1 MNGADYLQQHSA
13 ESLSFEEM
21 QQINPLGVH
30 QQQKDEGSQ
39 TSEVQQLLEMKEDH
53 PEWSLGLDQ
62 QDRESLQIK
71 EEQEEL
77 WTNQEG
83 EQHNGLKSL
92 QLHQSQTED
101 NSEMEPL
108 TSSPAKQV
116 KTEPDEEDCGGP
128 ESEGNLDTHIY
139 LQPKTDVK
147 ASDSSETEVSN
158 DDDDWKEPVSDSGP
172 KTRHSDDVWKVC
184 RQRQQVYSQSP
195 NMMQKNMSR
204 FSIPPMERRTA
215 RRSMKGRGRWQK
227 CLPASSSSD
236 ITLAT
241 SQYQKDSDENSDPSL
256 SLIANMP
263 HTMLEPGSSASLHG
277 RVGHRVVTG
286 EPELEIEDEK
296 PMVSHWPGVKK
307 RIRMEPEATLS
318 PEQEDHLVEWFAAH
332 PFFYDQTARDFK
344 DKRRREQLLDQKAE
358 ELGVTGNFLWGWFR
372 NMRTVYGKLRKKKN
386 EQATRPL
393 TARQRWTSDMFKFL
407 DKHMTIRRSSLGKLQ
422 GAQSTNTGVEEE
434 EEEEEEEEGD
444 EEPAR
449 SSSRPGSPSP
459 VPSSQTPKLKGKK
472 AKLASRCVNKAV
484 LQIPN
489 SMSSLQTAMRSLQV
503 AMESLQAAVGGL
515 SNNRVMYCQYL
526 STEVGMLTEEQW
538 SMFQQET
545 MGMLIRFRTARQQ
558 RQQSAVPVLL
568 PPGSMESIP
577 GPSSTLLSSSYF
589 QSRPAPPQ

>member
-116 KTEPDEEDCGGP
+116 
-128 ESEGNLDTHIY
+128 
-139 LQPKTDVK
+139 
-147 ASDSSETEVSN
+147 
-158 DDDDWKEPVSDSGP
+158 
-172 KTRHSDDVWKVC
+172 C

-195 NMMQKNMSR
+195 NMMQKNVSR

-256 SLIANMP
+256 SLIANMS
-263 HTMLEPGSSASLHG
+263 HTMLEPGSSVSLHG

-558 RQQSAVPVLL
+558 RQHSSVPVLL

>member
-53 PEWSLGLDQ
+53 PEWGLGLDQ

-83 EQHNGLKSL
+83 EQHNGLKVTDVTTFPFTIVTVKSEDDDKEKSQSL

-101 NSEMEPL
+101 NNEMEPL
-108 TSSPAKQV
+108 TSSPAKQ
-116 KTEPDEEDCGGP
+116 
-128 ESEGNLDTHIY
+128 
-139 LQPKTDVK
+139 
-147 ASDSSETEVSN
+147 
-158 DDDDWKEPVSDSGP
+158 
-172 KTRHSDDVWKVC
+172 VC

-195 NMMQKNMSR
+195 NMLQKNMSR
-204 FSIPPMERRTA
+204 FSIPPIERRTA

-256 SLIANMP
+256 SLIANVSQ
-263 HTMLEPGSSASLHG
+263 TMLEPGSSASLHG

-296 PMVSHWPGVKK
+296 PMVSHWPGAKK

-434 EEEEEEEEGD
+434 EEEEEEEEGE

-558 RQQSAVPVLL
+558 RQQPSVPVLL

>member
-1 MNGADYLQQHSA
+1 MNGADYLQQHST

-21 QQINPLGVH
+21 QQINALGAQ
-30 QQQKDEGSQ
+30 QQQKDDGGRSA
-39 TSEVQQLLEMKEDH
+39 EVQQLLVMKEDP
-53 PEWSLGLDQ
+53 PEWSISLDQ

-71 EEQEEL
+71 EEQEDL

-108 TSSPAKQV
+108 TSSPTKQV
-116 KTEPDEEDCGGP
+116 
-128 ESEGNLDTHIY
+128 
-139 LQPKTDVK
+139 
-147 ASDSSETEVSN
+147 
-158 DDDDWKEPVSDSGP
+158 
-172 KTRHSDDVWKVC
+172 C
-184 RQRQQVYSQSP
+184 RLRQQVFSQSP
-195 NMMQKNMSR
+195 NMLQKNMSR
-204 FSIPPMERRTA
+204 FSIPPMERKTG
-215 RRSMKGRGRWQK
+215 RRSIKGRGRWQK

-236 ITLAT
+236 TTLMAT
-241 SQYQKDSDENSDPSL
+241 HHQKDSDENTIPSL
-256 SLIANMP
+256 SLIANMSQ
-263 HTMLEPGSSASLHG
+263 TILEPGSSTSLSGHI
-277 RVGHRVVTG
+277 GHRVVTG
-286 EPELEIEDEK
+286 ESELEIDDEK
-296 PMVSHWPGVKK
+296 PLVTQWPGAKK

-344 DKRRREQLLDQKAE
+344 DKRRREQMLDQKAE

-386 EQATRPL
+386 EHTTRPL

-422 GAQSTNTGVEEE
+422 GVQSTNTGVEEE
-434 EEEEEEEEGD
+434 EEGEEEEEEGE
-444 EEPAR
+444 EEPVR

-459 VPSSQTPKLKGKK
+459 IPSSQTPKLKGKK

-489 SMSSLQTAMRSLQV
+489 SMSSLQTAMRSLQA

-558 RQQSAVPVLL
+558 RQQPPVPVLL

-589 QSRPAPPQ
+589 PIQQSRPAPSQ

>member
-53 PEWSLGLDQ
+53 PEWGLGLDQ

-83 EQHNGLKSL
+83 EQHNGLKVTDVTTFPFTIVTVKSEDDDKEKSQSL

-101 NSEMEPL
+101 NNEMEPL
-108 TSSPAKQV
+108 TSSPAKQ
-116 KTEPDEEDCGGP
+116 
-128 ESEGNLDTHIY
+128 
-139 LQPKTDVK
+139 
-147 ASDSSETEVSN
+147 
-158 DDDDWKEPVSDSGP
+158 
-172 KTRHSDDVWKVC
+172 VC

-195 NMMQKNMSR
+195 NMLQKNVSR
-204 FSIPPMERRTA
+204 FSIPPIERRTA

-256 SLIANMP
+256 SLIANVSQ
-263 HTMLEPGSSASLHG
+263 TMLEPGSSASLHG

-296 PMVSHWPGVKK
+296 PMVSHWPGAKK

-434 EEEEEEEEGD
+434 EEEEEEEEGE

-558 RQQSAVPVLL
+558 RQQPSVPVLL

>member
-116 KTEPDEEDCGGP
+116 
-128 ESEGNLDTHIY
+128 
-139 LQPKTDVK
+139 
-147 ASDSSETEVSN
+147 
-158 DDDDWKEPVSDSGP
+158 
-172 KTRHSDDVWKVC
+172 C

-195 NMMQKNMSR
+195 NMMQKNVSR